1 MALPGSPLYLEAK
14 KNHWELPKTFD
25 EFAFLSYDC
34 KPLRT
39 KALEAEQV
47 LKFRDDA
54 WQKYFTHKPFLELVE
69 NKFGIQSRQNVEE
82 MSKIRLKRK
91 LLGD

>member
-14 KNHWELPKTFD
+14 KNNWELPQTFD

-39 KALEAEQV
+39 KCLSGAEV
-47 LKFRDDA
+47 LRFRDEA

-82 MSKIRLKRK
+82 MSKINLKRK
-91 LLGD
+91 VLGD